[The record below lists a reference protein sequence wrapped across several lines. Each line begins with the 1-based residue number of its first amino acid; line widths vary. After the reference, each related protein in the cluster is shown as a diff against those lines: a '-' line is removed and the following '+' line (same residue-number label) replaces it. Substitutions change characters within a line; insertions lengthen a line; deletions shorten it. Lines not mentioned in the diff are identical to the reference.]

1 MENPYDAPVAP
12 SPPATCDSSAANG
25 EKPSRW
31 KIGRQ
36 LAGWGLMAL
45 GVAGL
50 LLPILPGWF
59 FLAWGAIVLAPD
71 VPFLSRL
78 LDRIGQR
85 VPQLRAAI
93 DRARGESKK

>member
-1 MENPYDAPVAP
+1 MENPYEAPGAT
-12 SPPATCDSSAANG
+12 SPPAGCDSKS
-25 EKPSRW
+25 KPSRW

-93 DRARGESKK
+93 DRARGKSKK